1 MQFVSLQCMAEQI
14 ISIKDLR
21 QDYRSAFLLEEDVEN
36 NPFKQFEKWFA
47 EAIKA
52 QVLEPN
58 AMTLATATKDGIPS
72 ARIVLL
78 KDFDET
84 GFVFFTNYSST
95 KGQQI
100 AKNPKAALLF
110 FWGDLERQVRI
121 EGNIEKISQEDSEE
135 YFHSRPRGSQLG
147 AIASP
152 QSQVIPNREFLEKN
166 LDDLTST
173 YLGKEITKPAHW
185 GGYKVIPKSF
195 EFWQGRSNRL
205 HDRIL
210 FSKKKDGS
218 WKTER
223 LAP

>member
-1 MQFVSLQCMAEQI
+1 MAEHK

-21 QDYRSAFLLEEDVEN
+21 QDYKSAFLLEEDVEN
-36 NPFKQFEKWFA
+36 NPFKQFEKWFNEAVKA
-47 EAIKA
+47 E
-52 QVLEPN
+52 VLEPN
-58 AMTLATATKDGIPS
+58 AMTLATSTKNGNPS

-78 KDFDET
+78 KGFDEQ
-84 GFVFFTNYSST
+84 GFTFFTNYDSN
-95 KGQQI
+95 KGKQI
-100 AKNPKAALLF
+100 DDNPKAALIF

-121 EGNIEKISQEDSEE
+121 EGDIEKISKKDSED
-135 YFHSRPRGSQLG
+135 YFHSRPKGSQLG

-152 QSQVIPNREFLEKN
+152 QSQIIPNRGFLENN
-166 LDDLTST
+166 LKELSNI
-173 YLGKEITKPAHW
+173 YSNKEIIKPENW
-185 GGYKVIPKSF
+185 GGYKVIPNNI

-210 FSKKKDGS
+210 FSKDKNGF

>member
-1 MQFVSLQCMAEQI
+1 MAEQI

-21 QDYRSAFLLEEDVEN
+21 QDYKSAFLLEKDAEK
-36 NPFKQFEKWFA
+36 NPFKQFEKWFS
-47 EAIKA
+47 EAMKA

-58 AMTLATATKDGIPS
+58 AMTLATATKNGVPS

-78 KDFDET
+78 KGFDES
-84 GFVFFTNYSST
+84 GFVFFTNYSSC

-100 AKNPKAALLF
+100 AENPKAALVF

-121 EGNIEKISQEDSEE
+121 EGDIEKISQEDSEE
-135 YFHSRPRGSQLG
+135 YFHSRPKGSQLG

-152 QSQVIPNREFLEKN
+152 QSQVIPDREFLEKN
-166 LDDLTST
+166 LEDLTTT
-173 YLGKEITKPAHW
+173 YQGKEIAKPDHW
-185 GGYKVIPKSF
+185 GGYKVVPVAF

-210 FSKKKDGS
+210 FSKNTDGS